1 MLSELAR
8 HHAAGVFLSITTLD
22 TELRKVM
29 EPRTSPPAARLAA
42 IRELAA
48 AGIPVGVNVAPI
60 IPGLTDHE
68 MPAILKAAA
77 EAGATSAGYTVVRL
91 PYAVAPLFEK
101 WLETHFPDRKEKVLN
116 RLRAMRGGK
125 LYDAQWGKRFSGEGI
140 FAEQIAQMFEV
151 ARRKAGIQKRQA
163 ANFPRRHFVVQAA
176 RNFRYS
182 PDVQTLVED
191 FLQYLRH
198 ERGQSDNTAKTYA
211 ALLGKFTAWAAKQ
224 NLTDW
229 KSVELKHLMAFLQH
243 ERARPLADEPE
254 ESTKR
259 LSGES
264 VYLEIAALRAFY
276 KFAENEKFLPANIA
290 ENLSLPRRW
299 KRLPKALSND
309 EIAKLL
315 APETPETPE
324 NLCDQAIL
332 ELAYA
337 SGLRLS
343 ELKNLRLEQ
352 LHLDAG
358 FINVIG
364 KGNKERVVPVGKKAV
379 ESLNRYIEIGR
390 PKLVTAK
397 SPANVF
403 LTKRGTPFA
412 AVTLWLHIK
421 NRVRRAGVERNIT
434 PHMLRHSFATHL
446 LEHGADLR
454 VIQELLGHANISTT
468 EIYTHVTGN
477 RLREIHR
484 KFHPRA

>member
-1 MLSELAR
+1 MQ
-8 HHAAGVFLSITTLD
+8 AGRS
-22 TELRKVM
+22 
-29 EPRTSPPAARLAA
+29 
-42 IRELAA
+42 
-48 AGIPVGVNVAPI
+48 
-60 IPGLTDHE
+60 
-68 MPAILKAAA
+68 
-77 EAGATSAGYTVVRL
+77 
-91 PYAVAPLFEK
+91 
-101 WLETHFPDRKEKVLN
+101 
-116 RLRAMRGGK
+116 
-125 LYDAQWGKRFSGEGI
+125 
-140 FAEQIAQMFEV
+140 
-151 ARRKAGIQKRQA
+151 
-163 ANFPRRHFVVQAA
+163 
-176 RNFRYS
+176 FRYA

-211 ALLGKFTAWAAKQ
+211 ALLGKFTDWAAKQ

-229 KSVELKHLMAFLQH
+229 KSVELKHLMAFLSH
-243 ERARPLADEPE
+243 ERSRNLLPVGRASSRAAKNPE
-254 ESTKR
+254 QGGDGSRGRSPHQDSSRR

-276 KFAENEKFLPANIA
+276 KFAENENLLPANIA

-309 EIAKLL
+309 EIKKLL
-315 APETPETPE
+315 TPEHPETPES
-324 NLCDQAIL
+324 LCDQAIL

-364 KGNKERVVPVGKKAV
+364 KGNKERVVPVGRTAI
-379 ESLNRYIEIGR
+379 EALSRYIETGR
-390 PKLVTAK
+390 PKLITPK

-403 LTKRGTPFA
+403 LTQRGTPFA

-421 NRVRRAGVERNIT
+421 NRVRRAGVKRNIT

-454 VIQELLGHANISTT
+454 VIQELLGHASIGTT